1 MKKIYS
7 LLAAMT
13 LMTSSTFAT
22 TIYCKMAQDW
32 WKADGAAVGA
42 YAWKGDGDS
51 ADKNANWPGVRMT
64 ATGEADVW
72 SVDIDLTKY
81 EKIIFTRVN
90 GSGDVADWGAKT
102 KDLVLPTDGKNLF
115 TITTSTAVWG
125 DPGCDGE
132 WSVLGDE
139 PGPGPQPQ
147 PVGDH
152 DYYLKGYRG
161 PTKGDIETPS
171 MEEYFECGVLADY
184 AFDGDAMLGKGHFF
198 ILVCDPGQTV
208 GVCYMAKGDV
218 DGTHCTLYNQNETPG
233 ANGKLMINPPSATF
247 YLYDNGDGTLELS
260 IEELAGKTLVGN
272 CGGGGSTPGE
282 QEAVEN
288 TKAVVKARKAIIDGR
303 LVIIRGE
310 QMFDATGRAL

>member
-1 MKKIYS
+1 MKKIFTVWMA
-7 LLAAMT
+7 LT
-13 LMTSSTFAT
+13 LMASSAFAT

-32 WKADGAAVGA
+32 WKSDGAAVGA

-51 ADKNANWPGVRMT
+51 AEKNANWPGVRMT
-64 ATGEADVW
+64 PTGEADVW

-90 GSGDVADWGAKT
+90 GSGDVEDWGAKT

-115 TITTSTAVWG
+115 TITTSTEVWG

-161 PTKGDIETPS
+161 PTKGDIETPT
-171 MEEYFECGVLADY
+171 MEEYFECGVLANY
-184 AFDGDAMLGKGHFF
+184 EFEGDAMLNKGHFF
-198 ILVCDPGQTV
+198 ILVCEPGQTI
-208 GVCYMAKGDV
+208 GVCYMAMSDV
-218 DGTHCTLYNQNETPG
+218 DGKHCTLYNQNETPG
-233 ANGKLMINPPSATF
+233 ANGKLMIDPSSATF

-260 IEELAGKTLVGN
+260 IEELEGKTLVGN
-272 CGGGGSTPGE
+272 CGGSQPGE
-282 QEAVEN
+282 EAVEN
-288 TKAVVKARKAIIDGR
+288 TVVKTPASKAIIDGR